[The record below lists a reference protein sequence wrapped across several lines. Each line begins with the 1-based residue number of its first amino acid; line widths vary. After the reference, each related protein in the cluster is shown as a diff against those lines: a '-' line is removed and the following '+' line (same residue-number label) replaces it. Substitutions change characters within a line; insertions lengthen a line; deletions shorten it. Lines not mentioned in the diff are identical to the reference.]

1 MTKIET
7 INHEISLL
15 SEKLVD
21 EVFDFINYLKHKDSI
36 ENLDMYKA
44 NESAL
49 KEWLKEEEDKAWQNL

>member
-7 INHEISLL
+7 INQEISLL
-15 SEKLVD
+15 PEKLVD

-36 ENLDMYKA
+36 ENLDMYMA

-49 KEWLKEEEDKAWQNL
+49 KEWLTEKEDKAWQNL

>member
-7 INHEISLL
+7 LSQEISLL
-15 SEKLVD
+15 PEKLVD

-36 ENLDMYKA
+36 ENLDMYMA

-49 KEWLKEEEDKAWQNL
+49 KEWLTAEEDKAWQNL